1 MKVEVLVSTV
11 NAKPRELIEKMK
23 IDSDA
28 IIINQC
34 DHIGYEEI
42 KHNGNIIKIY
52 SFAERGVGLSR
63 NNALMRATG
72 DIILFADDDE
82 VFEDN
87 YAKKIVNE
95 FKENKK
101 ADMIIFGINSV
112 GVDREAYYIEKTS
125 RVHKYNSLKY
135 GVVRFAIKLNKIR
148 KNNINFSLLF
158 GGGAKYG
165 SGEDSIFIYDCLNK
179 GMKIYTSPI
188 VIGVVDF
195 SESSWFNGYNEKY
208 YFDKG
213 ALFYVLHRK
222 NALFFSTVYLIR
234 HYNEKSDLTF
244 KQKFSLLKYGIKE
257 MKDCDKNEK

>member
-42 KHNGNIIKIY
+42 KSNDNIIKIY

-82 VFEDN
+82 IFEDN
-87 YAKKIVNE
+87 YKEKIIEE
-95 FKENKK
+95 FDNNKN
-101 ADMIIFGINSV
+101 ADMIVFNIEGNSV
-112 GVDREAYYIEKTS
+112 NRKIAKISKS
-125 RVHKYNSLKY
+125 KRIHKYNCLRY
-135 GVVRFAIKLNKIR
+135 GAVRFAVRLNSVR
-148 KNNINFSLLF
+148 KRNILFSLLF

-165 SGEDSIFIYDCLNK
+165 SGEDSVFIYDCLSK
-179 GMKIYTSPI
+179 GMKIFSSP
-188 VIGVVDF
+188 VF
-195 SESSWFNGYNEKY
+195 LHWS
-208 YFDKG
+208 
-213 ALFYVLHRK
+213 VLP
-222 NALFFSTVYLIR
+222 S
-234 HYNEKSDLTF
+234 
-244 KQKFSLLKYGIKE
+244 Q
-257 MKDCDKNEK
+257 